1 MELDKMDL
9 DGSPEMS
16 RSPTPASTMYAES
29 TVEDEEGARK
39 AEGDTIS
46 VFDRVTAELIKLG
59 AIPLERFAVEDNP
72 SELPQTE
79 FGSLGSQLDK
89 LMDDNDMVIENSAN
103 TKAKR
108 KEHFQ
113 AVAKIYEACKKT
125 FENSEAIDF
134 YYKEEAGPNGQ
145 SSRVQLVDRYSLIG
159 DTTSPNS

>member
-16 RSPTPASTMYAES
+16 RSATPASTMYAES
-29 TVEDEEGARK
+29 IVDDEEEARK
-39 AEGDTIS
+39 TEGDTIS

-59 AIPLERFAVEDNP
+59 AIPLERFAAEDHP
-72 SELPQTE
+72 SELPQTDS
-79 FGSLGSQLDK
+79 FGPLGPQLDK
-89 LMDDNDMVIENSAN
+89 LMEDKDMLIENSAN
-103 TKAKR
+103 VKAKR

-134 YYKEEAGPNGQ
+134 YYKEEAGPSGQ
-145 SSRVQLVDRYSLIG
+145 SLSCSLVATIR
-159 DTTSPNS
+159 